1 MQSGLLLFLWS
12 TPTMTA
18 GGLLFAGGLTLY
30 ILIGL
35 HFEERSLRATFGA
48 AYTDY
53 AARVPALNPFA
64 RP

>member
-1 MQSGLLLFLWS
+1 
-12 TPTMTA
+12 MTV

-35 HFEERSLRATFGA
+35 RFEERSLRATFGVDYE
-48 AYTDY
+48 AY
-53 AARVPALNPFA
+53 ALRVPALLPRI

>member
-1 MQSGLLLFLWS
+1 
-12 TPTMTA
+12 MTV

-48 AYTDY
+48 DY
-53 AARVPALNPFA
+53 DSYVARVPALIPFL

>member
-1 MQSGLLLFLWS
+1 
-12 TPTMTA
+12 MTV

-35 HFEERSLRATFGA
+35 RFEERSLRASFGS

-53 AARVPALNPFA
+53 AARVPALLPFL